1 MGVTLGDF
9 YIRTSGDMRSYRV
22 KAASEVADLV
32 VLEAADGTK
41 ISTTFRD
48 FAVLFRKKM
57 TLADP

>member
-41 ISTTFRD
+41 ISTTFCD
-48 FAVLFRKKM
+48 FAALFRKK
-57 TLADP
+57 